1 MKLYKNTEYYTAKL
15 NELIADAQQNGFV
28 LKIDVVSQQPLSM
41 GNVMMVPDV
50 RPSRQR
56 YNSVDKS
63 E

>member
-1 MKLYKNTEYYTAKL
+1 MKLYKDTEYYTAKL

-56 YNSVDKS
+56 YNS
-63 E
+63 